1 MAPLP
6 HSFAR
11 PSRSGPFSAA
21 RTLASGPLQDKDPA
35 SARAAGTATDS
46 APAPERAASEKVE
59 EVPLWLRRLSL
70 IVFVLCCLE
79 IGLLLVVLPWLPFWT
94 ENSLLVGSPRLQAFA
109 QQNFVRGLV
118 SGLGLLDIWMG
129 VWEALHYRE
138 RTR

>member
-1 MAPLP
+1 MDPLR
-6 HSFAR
+6 HSSASG
-11 PSRSGPFSAA
+11 SRTGPFSAS
-21 RTLASGPLQDKDPA
+21 RTMASGPPQDKDPA
-35 SARAAGTATDS
+35 STRAVEPATES
-46 APAPERAASEKVE
+46 AATREKVAD
-59 EVPLWLRRLSL
+59 VPRWLRRLSL
-70 IVFVLCCLE
+70 VVFVLCCLE

-109 QQNFVRGLV
+109 QQNFVRGLI